1 MNREEI
7 LQDLLDAL
15 GNLGSGEAVLLE
27 NVLSL
32 AGLAELILDADLLE
46 LAADLAHE
54 DVGHGVAQA
63 ADDTVLFDGD
73 HAAALLGIV
82 QDTLSVNGLDGVD
95 VDDGHALALGLQ
107 KLGSLQSGAD
117 HQASSK
123 YCHIRAVPHDVGLAD
138 LEGIILLKDRG
149 SQTGQTQIHRALLDG
164 LLVPGGE
171 DICPSFYGQSPVPQV
186 VYTYADKDRMDLA
199 LVRMAAEAGLPVFG
213 ICRGLQ
219 IINVCFGGTLI
230 QDLPSQRPGSLVH
243 TSDKDTLRTHEAR
256 LVPGSLMERLLGNEP
271 LMVNTYHHQAVDVL
285 APGFSITAFAEDG
298 VVEAI
303 EDNVRNIYAVQWHP
317 ERLVE
322 AYPRFRPLFR
332 YLVEQAV
339 IWRTAHRY

>member
-1 MNREEI
+1 MSKPVIGLVAAEDARIAPDKHMVNTSYLQALIAAGATPLVIPVDEDANR
-7 LQDLLDAL
+7 A
-15 GNLGSGEAVLLE
+15 GEYL
-27 NVLSL
+27 
-32 AGLAELILDADLLE
+32 
-46 LAADLAHE
+46 
-54 DVGHGVAQA
+54 
-63 ADDTVLFDGD
+63 
-73 HAAALLGIV
+73 
-82 QDTLSVNGLDGVD
+82 
-95 VDDGHALALGLQ
+95 
-107 KLGSLQSGAD
+107 
-117 HQASSK
+117 
-123 YCHIRAVPHDVGLAD
+123 P
-138 LEGIILLKDRG
+138 
-149 SQTGQTQIHRALLDG
+149 LLDG

-256 LVPGSLMERLLGNEP
+256 LVPGSLMERLLRNEP